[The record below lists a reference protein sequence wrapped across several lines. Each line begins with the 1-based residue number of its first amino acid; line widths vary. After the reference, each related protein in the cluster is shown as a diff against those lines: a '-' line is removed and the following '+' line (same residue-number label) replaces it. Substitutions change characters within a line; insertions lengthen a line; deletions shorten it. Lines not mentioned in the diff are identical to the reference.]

1 MRLPRVLA
9 QPNPL
14 PIAQKFSPLGHA
26 RRRVALATVA
36 LAAVAGAVLS
46 FGAGAQPAWP
56 NKPIRFIVPYAAGG
70 GTDVIARAIA
80 TKLSMRL
87 GQPIIVDN
95 RTGAGGTLGFEAAA
109 KSPPDGYTL
118 LFMTTA
124 FATSAATSN
133 KLPYDAAKDFV
144 PIGQV
149 GSTPLLV
156 VVANDSPFK
165 TLRELLDYARS
176 KPNTVNYGS
185 SGIGS
190 MSHLG
195 VELLAAEAKVQ
206 LVHVPYKGM
215 APAFTDLMGGNLQM
229 TMGTFAS
236 ATPLIEGG
244 KLRGLAVTSAQRSPF
259 APNLPTVVEAG
270 LPGSRI
276 DFWWG
281 LMAPARVPPAIVKRM
296 NEELNAILAQ
306 PEMRELLAREAAVP
320 TPVTPEAFGKLVAR
334 DVALWSKLIKDH
346 NIKVD

>member
-1 MRLPRVLA
+1 MSIW
-9 QPNPL
+9 N
-14 PIAQKFSPLGHA
+14 HA
-26 RRRVALATVA
+26 SRRAAL
-36 LAAVAGAVLS
+36 LAAVVAAAASALLP
-46 FGAGAQPAWP
+46 AAACAQAAWP
-56 NKPIRFIVPYAAGG
+56 NKPVKLIVPYAPGG

-80 TKLSMRL
+80 TKLSARF

-95 RTGAGGTLGFEAAA
+95 RTGAGGTLGFDAVA
-109 KSPPDGYTL
+109 KAPPDGYTL

-124 FATSAATSN
+124 FATTAATGK

-176 KPNTVNYGS
+176 KPNSVNYGS
-185 SGIGS
+185 SGVGS

-206 LVHVPYKGM
+206 LLHVPYKGM

-244 KLRGLAVTSAQRSPF
+244 KLRGLAVTGAQRSTF
-259 APNLPTVVEAG
+259 APNLPTVAEVG
-270 LPGSRI
+270 LPGARI

-281 LMAPARVPPAIVKRM
+281 LMAPARIPPAVVKRV
-296 NEELNAILAQ
+296 NEELNAIQAQ

-320 TPVTPEAFGKLVAR
+320 TPGTPEAFGKLVR
-334 DVALWSKLIKDH
+334 QEVALWSKLIKDH
-346 NIKVD
+346 NIKVE